1 MANNAASSGFL
12 FSELKPILESLGR
25 GKILAIVTDSAK
37 NCKSLRDKCEQFSP
51 NILNLSCFVHS
62 LNLICGKFLKIEKI
76 DSVVSDCMRIISVF
90 NYSNKLTAELKI
102 TNEMISSRG
111 SRLAKVGNTRFSTH
125 YDCISSLLSNE
136 EGIKVLAEN
145 MRIGVEIKNIIRDE
159 IWWINLKNVADL
171 MKPIYQLIKF
181 SESSTFRLS
190 DSYVGILRM
199 VYNIMN
205 ISEASH
211 FGRAISKDIHNILS
225 IRLDLMLKDDIF
237 MVATFLDHRYNLINW
252 SQSARARILKRLL
265 EYLKGYNA
273 SEEELHQTRL
283 QFEKFIPRKYL
294 DKFIDSTSYLVF

>member
-1 MANNAASSGFL
+1 
-12 FSELKPILESLGR
+12 
-25 GKILAIVTDSAK
+25 
-37 NCKSLRDKCEQFSP
+37 
-51 NILNLSCFVHS
+51 
-62 LNLICGKFLKIEKI
+62 
-76 DSVVSDCMRIISVF
+76 
-90 NYSNKLTAELKI
+90 
-102 TNEMISSRG
+102 
-111 SRLAKVGNTRFSTH
+111 
-125 YDCISSLLSNE
+125 
-136 EGIKVLAEN
+136 VLAEN

-171 MKPIYQLIKF
+171 MKPIYHLIKF

-283 QFEKFIPRKYL
+283 QFEKLIPRKDL
-294 DKFIDSTSYLVF
+294 DKFIDSTSFWKSSKILQNFPNLAIAAVYLDSVVTNSMSCERSFFIFGFLNSPRRNRMSLECLVMSAKLYMHFREKKTILSKKSCDVNLEEVAGADEEIRDEMCMDTLFSDNEDDFLMSATPIQQLLNEMKERTDMAEFHEFINV